1 MILWN
6 RKERTGVNKKT
17 AILSA
22 CLCLGFAL
30 TARAGAWEPDDLN
43 REEAALVGF
52 YQGNGEQVAVRENKG
67 RLQLLYRFQSGDRDY
82 TGSNV
87 YQLVKNHYDNYELR
101 EVGPNTDA
109 DSTVRFDRDRNGQG
123 ISLNLGQK
131 SYTRKF
137 TGGENGK
144 PIRVNPAK
152 PLEEL
157 RKEAAAAAAPSL
169 PYAKTAELVDLART
183 VPGLKLDLRD
193 TTDNNLFG
201 ALLVLSSQVLLDRN
215 AAQALARV
223 QTGLKPYGYGL
234 VVWEAYRSW
243 RDFKLAT
250 LALGKEHADM
260 LPKAEE
266 GYSHNSGRS
275 LDVSLYSLETGEEVP
290 MISDFDEPSPAQYA
304 QFAGGTPK
312 QRYLRD
318 LLRQQMTL
326 QGFTASDMEWWH
338 FDYDA
343 GNRYQV
349 LNQ

>member
-1 MILWN
+1 M
-6 RKERTGVNKKT
+6 
-17 AILSA
+17 
-22 CLCLGFAL
+22 
-30 TARAGAWEPDDLN
+30 
-43 REEAALVGF
+43 
-52 YQGNGEQVAVRENKG
+52 
-67 RLQLLYRFQSGDRDY
+67 
-82 TGSNV
+82 

-109 DSTVRFDRDRNGQG
+109 DSTVRFDRDKNGQG

-169 PYAKTAELVDLART
+169 PYDKTAELVDLART
-183 VPGLKLDLRD
+183 VPGLKLDLRY

-304 QFAGGTPK
+304 QFAGGTQK

>member
-1 MILWN
+1 M
-6 RKERTGVNKKT
+6 NKKT

-109 DSTVRFDRDRNGQG
+109 DSTVRFDRDKNGQG

-157 RKEAAAAAAPSL
+157 RKEAAAPSL
-169 PYAKTAELVDLART
+169 PYDKTAELVDLART
-183 VPGLKLDLRD
+183 VPGLKLDLRY

-201 ALLVLSSQVLLDRN
+201 APLVLSSQVLLDQN

-304 QFAGGTPK
+304 QFAGGTQK

>member
-1 MILWN
+1 M
-6 RKERTGVNKKT
+6 NKKT

-43 REEAALVGF
+43 LEEAALVGF

-109 DSTVRFDRDRNGQG
+109 DSTVRFDRDKNGQG

-169 PYAKTAELVDLART
+169 PYDKTAELVDLART
-183 VPGLKLDLRD
+183 VPGLKLDLRY

-201 ALLVLSSQVLLDRN
+201 APLVLSSQVLLDRN

-304 QFAGGTPK
+304 QFAGGTQK

>member
-1 MILWN
+1 M
-6 RKERTGVNKKT
+6 NKKT

-109 DSTVRFDRDRNGQG
+109 DSTVRFDRDKNGQG

-157 RKEAAAAAAPSL
+157 RKEATAAAAPSL
-169 PYAKTAELVDLART
+169 PYDKTAELVDLART
-183 VPGLKLDLRD
+183 VPGLKLDLRY

-201 ALLVLSSQVLLDRN
+201 APLVLSSQVLLDRN

-243 RDFKLAT
+243 RAFELGT

-304 QFAGGTPK
+304 QFAGGTQK

>member
-1 MILWN
+1 M
-6 RKERTGVNKKT
+6 NKKT

-109 DSTVRFDRDRNGQG
+109 DSTVRFDRDKNGQG

-157 RKEAAAAAAPSL
+157 RKEAAAVHIESDCSVVAPPRL
-169 PYAKTAELVDLART
+169 PACPMT
-183 VPGLKLDLRD
+183 KL
-193 TTDNNLFG
+193 
-201 ALLVLSSQVLLDRN
+201 
-215 AAQALARV
+215 
-223 QTGLKPYGYGL
+223 
-234 VVWEAYRSW
+234 RSW
-243 RDFKLAT
+243 WTWPGRCRD
-250 LALGKEHADM
+250 
-260 LPKAEE
+260 
-266 GYSHNSGRS
+266 
-275 LDVSLYSLETGEEVP
+275 
-290 MISDFDEPSPAQYA
+290 
-304 QFAGGTPK
+304 
-312 QRYLRD
+312 
-318 LLRQQMTL
+318 
-326 QGFTASDMEWWH
+326 
-338 FDYDA
+338 
-343 GNRYQV
+343 
-349 LNQ
+349 

>member
-1 MILWN
+1 M
-6 RKERTGVNKKT
+6 GKKT
-17 AILSA
+17 GILSVWLA
-22 CLCLGFAL
+22 FGLSL
-30 TARAGAWEPDDLN
+30 TAWAGAWEPEDLN
-43 REEAALVGF
+43 REEAALIGF
-52 YQGNGEQVAVRENKG
+52 YQGNGEQVAVREDKG
-67 RLQLLYRFQSGDRDY
+67 QLQLLYHFQPKDRDY

-87 YQLVKNHYDNYELR
+87 YTLVKNHYDNYELR

-109 DSTVRFDRDRNGQG
+109 DSTLRFDRDKNGLG

-131 SYTRKF
+131 SYTRRF
-137 TGGENGK
+137 MGGENGK
-144 PIRVNPAK
+144 PIRVTPAR

-157 RKEAAAAAAPSL
+157 RKEAAVAVPPSL
-169 PYAKTAELVDLART
+169 PYDKTAELVDLAQA
-183 VPGLKLDLRD
+183 VPGLKLDLRY

-201 ALLVLSSQVLLDRN
+201 APLVLSTQALLDRN

-223 QTGLKPYGYGL
+223 QAGLRPYGYGL

-243 RDFKLAT
+243 QDFKLAA
-250 LALGKEHADM
+250 LALGKEHAAM
-260 LPKAEE
+260 LPKAEA

-275 LDVSLYSLETGEEVP
+275 IDVSLYQLDTGEEVA

-304 QFAGGTPK
+304 QFAGGTQK
-312 QRYLRD
+312 QRCLRD

-343 GNRYQV
+343 GNLYQV

>member
-1 MILWN
+1 M
-6 RKERTGVNKKT
+6 NKKT

-22 CLCLGFAL
+22 CLCLGFVL

-109 DSTVRFDRDRNGQG
+109 DSTVRFDRDKNGQG

-157 RKEAAAAAAPSL
+157 RKDAAAAAAPSL
-169 PYAKTAELVDLART
+169 PYDKTAELVDLART
-183 VPGLKLDLRD
+183 VTGLKLDLLY

-201 ALLVLSSQVLLDRN
+201 APLVLSSQVLLDRN

-260 LPKAEE
+260 LTKAEE

-304 QFAGGTPK
+304 QFAGGTQK

>member
-1 MILWN
+1 M
-6 RKERTGVNKKT
+6 NKKT

-109 DSTVRFDRDRNGQG
+109 DSTVRFDRDKNGQG

-157 RKEAAAAAAPSL
+157 RKEATAAAAPSL
-169 PYAKTAELVDLART
+169 PYDKTAELVDLART
-183 VPGLKLDLRD
+183 VPGLKLDLRY

-201 ALLVLSSQVLLDRN
+201 APLVLSSQVLLDRN

-304 QFAGGTPK
+304 QFAGGTCGIFSGS
-312 QRYLRD
+312 R
-318 LLRQQMTL
+318 
-326 QGFTASDMEWWH
+326 
-338 FDYDA
+338 
-343 GNRYQV
+343 
-349 LNQ
+349 

>member
-1 MILWN
+1 MY
-6 RKERTGVNKKT
+6 KKT
-17 AILSA
+17 GILA
-22 CLCLGFAL
+22 LCLVWGLSL
-30 TARAGAWEPDDLN
+30 TAWAGAWEPEELN
-43 REEAALVGF
+43 REVAALVGF

-67 RLQLLYRFQSGDRDY
+67 KLQLLYRFLPNDRDY

-87 YQLVKNHYDNYELR
+87 YTLVKNHYDNYDLR

-109 DSTVRFDRDRNGQG
+109 GSTIRFDRDKNGLG

-144 PIRVNPAK
+144 PIRVTPAQ

-157 RKEAAAAAAPSL
+157 RKEAAAAALPSL
-169 PYAKTAELVDLART
+169 PYDRTADLVDLSQT
-183 VPGLKLDLRD
+183 VPGLQLDLRY
-193 TTDNNLFG
+193 TTENNLFG
-201 ALLVLSSQVLLDRN
+201 APLVLSRKALLDRN

-223 QTGLKPYGYGL
+223 QAGLKPYGYGL

-243 RDFKLAT
+243 QDFKLAT
-250 LALGKEHADM
+250 LALGKDHAAM

-275 LDVSLYSLETGEEVP
+275 IDVSLYDLETGEP
-290 MISDFDEPSPAQYA
+290 AAMISDFDEPSPAQYA
-304 QFAGGTPK
+304 QFAGGTQK